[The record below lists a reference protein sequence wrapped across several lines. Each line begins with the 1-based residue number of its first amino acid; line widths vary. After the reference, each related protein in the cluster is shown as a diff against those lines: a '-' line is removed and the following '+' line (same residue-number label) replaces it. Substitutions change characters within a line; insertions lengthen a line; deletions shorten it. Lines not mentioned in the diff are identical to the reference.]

1 MITTSVMKELN
12 EWAKSGIIDGIKIG
26 RPKLP
31 SSDPFMNLTY
41 QVRIKTSA
49 I

>member
-1 MITTSVMKELN
+1 MITASVMKELK
-12 EWAKSGIIDGIKIG
+12 EWAKSGIMDGIKIG
-26 RPKLP
+26 RPKLS
-31 SSDPFMNLTY
+31 SSDTFMNLTY